1 MTDAAKTT
9 ATNVINILKGTKKS
23 NLSTAGGSIWAEY
36 DKKYG
41 TVNGLSQDA
50 ETGSEKKQ
58 TSSLTGTLQ
67 YPSTGTGV
75 PQFKLGVKSDILG
88 IDL

>member
-1 MTDAAKTT
+1 MERVQKIKFV
-9 ATNVINILKGTKKS
+9 NCG
-23 NLSTAGGSIWAEY
+23 GGSIWAEY

-41 TVNGLSQDA
+41 TVNGLSQDTG
-50 ETGSEKKQ
+50 TGSEKKE

-75 PQFKLGVKSDILG
+75 PQLKFGVKSDILG